1 MKQQK
6 KLVKWIFLFFIAMF
20 IFTVLSRA
28 ADSLSVA
35 IVDTKSMQNQVI
47 THIVQGSGT
56 VEGTR
61 EKALFVQAGQ
71 KIESVFV
78 KEGQKVKEGEELLE
92 LSRESLQESLSKKKE
107 EVAVLSRKIE
117 DLKSADSIEKIK
129 KDHAV
134 SRAKENYNEVIKN
147 GDINMAN
154 AQMEVDIAKQ
164 KLQDFYEEKAKM
176 ENQDFTLS
184 DGTTEDLGSGEHSEN
199 LPQEQIGSKE
209 QEQALQDEIRAKEE
223 VLNQIVMARN
233 KEVLTAEWEIQD
245 SEIADGTDGSMENA
259 EAELAFVQKEV
270 AKLQALLDAG
280 GKVKAASEGIVK
292 RMSAAVGGQ
301 TTEEAAVVLYEI
313 KGNLRITG
321 EIDKEDLKYIEVGGK
336 VRVKGSGE
344 KEITDAVLESV
355 SEVQEDENL
364 RKISVLIPENTLEIG
379 EKAQFFI
386 EREEGPYDTC
396 IPLSALREENGR
408 KFVFVTEKKDTILGE
423 ILVARKMEVIVKDK
437 NQSYAA
443 LEEGGLS
450 SDQQI
455 IIRTDREVGEGS
467 RVRLQKG

>member
-280 GKVKAASEGIVK
+280 GKVNAASEGIVK

-364 RKISVLIPENTLEIG
+364 RRISVLIPENTLEIG
-379 EKAQFFI
+379 EKAEFFI

>member
-164 KLQDFYEEKAKM
+164 KLQDFYDEKAKM

-280 GKVKAASEGIVK
+280 GKVNAASEGIVK

-364 RKISVLIPENTLEIG
+364 RRISVLIPENTLEIG

>member
-164 KLQDFYEEKAKM
+164 KLQDFYDEKAKM

-280 GKVKAASEGIVK
+280 GKVNAASEGIVK

-364 RKISVLIPENTLEIG
+364 RRISVLIPENTLEIG
-379 EKAQFFI
+379 EKAEFFI

>member
-6 KLVKWIFLFFIAMF
+6 KLVKCIFLFFIAMF

-164 KLQDFYEEKAKM
+164 KLQDFYDEKAKM

-364 RKISVLIPENTLEIG
+364 RRISVLIPENTLEIG
-379 EKAQFFI
+379 EKAEFFI

-437 NQSYAA
+437 NQSYAV

>member
-164 KLQDFYEEKAKM
+164 KLQDFYDEKAKM

-379 EKAQFFI
+379 EKAEFFI

>member
-154 AQMEVDIAKQ
+154 AQIEVDIAKQ
-164 KLQDFYEEKAKM
+164 KLQDFYDEKAKM

-280 GKVKAASEGIVK
+280 GKVNAASEGIVK

-364 RKISVLIPENTLEIG
+364 RRISVLIPENTLEIG
-379 EKAQFFI
+379 EKAEFFI